1 MTLSPKTQ
9 TSNSRF
15 WINRFR
21 IFLLGL
27 LLALTSKAHT
37 PMTPHGAG
45 LCSSFSGRWAAVRSP
60 LGLWWLLAPVLVLNL
75 RVARLLDLVGC
86 GRGVVLEPDCCCG
99 PGWGFLT
106 ISFMCWACDSRGAS
120 WSPPPCDPWL
130 AVVTVIF
137 DMLDSGCAAAKFL
150 GPPPEAMMPDADLT
164 PVMLLVSLP
173 FAEAA
178 ELGTPRADAR
188 LYRELMLM
196 RWATGPSEMEERALR
211 RAVSAGPRYEVAS
224 VPVAAW
230 SRGVPGSLGS
240 VVSMAKSRGEYGG
253 GVSWEVSSVDS
264 LPNGSGGGW

>member
-27 LLALTSKAHT
+27 LLALMSKAHT
-37 PMTPHGAG
+37 PMTPQGAG

-75 RVARLLDLVGC
+75 RVARLLDRVGC
-86 GRGVVLEPDCCCG
+86 GRGVELEPGGCCG
-99 PGWGFLT
+99 AGWVFFT

-120 WSPPPCDPWL
+120 WCPPCDPWL
-130 AVVTVIF
+130 AVVTVML
-137 DMLDSGCAAAKFL
+137 DMPDSGCAAAKFL
-150 GPPPEAMMPDADLT
+150 GPPPDAMMPDADRT

-196 RWATGPSEMEERALR
+196 R
-211 RAVSAGPRYEVAS
+211 
-224 VPVAAW
+224 
-230 SRGVPGSLGS
+230 
-240 VVSMAKSRGEYGG
+240 
-253 GVSWEVSSVDS
+253 
-264 LPNGSGGGW
+264 